1 MEIRYAAEMIHRRK
15 NKRDSIFRKGLMI
28 SVDQLVV
35 SFGGFDLF
43 KGVSFLVAPK
53 DRIGLTGKNG
63 AGKSTLLKILAGK
76 QLPSEGTVSSP
87 KDTRVGYLPQHMV
100 VDNTKT
106 VFDETKTA
114 FDEIL
119 SLKAEIDHL
128 NHEIATRE
136 DYESD
141 SYMQLINRVT
151 DLNDRY
157 LMVGGTNME
166 GEIEQ
171 TLKGLGFERKDFT
184 RQTSEFS
191 GGWRMRIELAKILLR
206 KPDVFLLDEPT
217 NHLDIE
223 SIQWLEDFLANYNG
237 AVVLVSHDRAFLD
250 NVTNRTIEISLG
262 KIYDYKANYTRYLE
276 LRKEHRETQ
285 LAAYRNQQKLIEE
298 TEQFIER
305 FRYKAT
311 KAVQVQ
317 SRTKMLEKLDRIE
330 VDDEDNSR
338 LNIKFPPAIRSGTIV
353 AECKHLS
360 KSYGDL
366 EVLNDID
373 LIIER
378 GEKVAF
384 VGKNG
389 EGKTTLA
396 RVILGELEHTGEL
409 KIGHN
414 VKVGYFAQNQAQKLD
429 ENLTVLETIDQIA
442 VGDIR
447 TRIRDILGA
456 FMFSGEDVDKKVKV
470 LSGGER
476 MRLAMIKLMLE
487 PVNFLVLDEP
497 TNHLDIRSKEMLKN
511 ALADYDGTVLV
522 VSHDREFLDGLVNC
536 VYEFKHKKV
545 KQHLGGIYDF
555 LQKKKL
561 ESLKELEQKTKPGAN
576 NAAKTVVAAPAA
588 DDNKLSYEERKEINK
603 QISRLEKSVEQSE
616 NDIARIEDEIAT
628 MDQQMA
634 NPEMLNDASIF
645 EKYDQL
651 KQELEKVMEQWTE
664 YTEEYEGLLKQKTW

>member
-1 MEIRYAAEMIHRRK
+1 
-15 NKRDSIFRKGLMI
+15 MI